1 MKRSWIGF
9 ALLLV
14 LLAGGIAATWGMAKC
29 HEPIARDLENAAK
42 TALLQCR

>member
-14 LLAGGIAATWGMAKC
+14 LQSGGIAATWVMAEC
-29 HEPIARDLENAAK
+29 HEPISLY
-42 TALLQCR
+42 